1 MSFDAHHRGQVKPL
15 VAAMLLAVS
24 SMAAPVA
31 FAGQAHLSGLQTD
44 TQFDQFIVK
53 YRSGSAE
60 RNSSAAIDRGLQRAS
75 QGLTRSMAG
84 QAVALKHFRRMSLGA
99 DVVRANRALS
109 RSDAAALMRRIAAD
123 PNVEYVEVD
132 VRMYPILSPND
143 TRYADQWHYFG
154 STAGINAPAAWDK
167 SNGSGIVVAVVD
179 TGSTPHSDLDGNTI
193 AGYDFI
199 SNTTTSQDGNGRDNN
214 PNDPGDW
221 YTNSACGTNAPPSAN
236 SSWHGT
242 HVAGTIGAVTNN
254 SKGVAGVA
262 FGAKIQHVRVLGRCG
277 GSLSD
282 IADGVTW
289 ASGGTVSG
297 VPANGTPAQIINMSL
312 GGGGSCSTTYQNAIN
327 GAVGRG
333 STVIVAAGNS
343 NNNAANNQP
352 ANCANVITVGAI
364 DSNGARSVWS
374 STQKSSYGSVV
385 DLSAPGSNIW
395 STLNSGT
402 QGQGSESYA
411 SYGGTSMATPHVA
424 GVAALVQSRR
434 KALGLALYSPSQLET
449 LLKNTVRP
457 FPQTPDQPLGVG
469 MLNADAAVT
478 AVEGTTPPPTNNALT
493 NGVAVTGLSGATGN
507 QVVYTLAV
515 PAGATNL
522 KFVTSGGTGDAD
534 LYVKFGSAPTT
545 TSFDQKSEGST
556 NSESISVTTAQAGTY
571 YVMVSAYAA
580 YSGMSLTGSYSAGGG
595 GGSQTYTNG
604 TDYAINDNATV
615 ESSIS
620 VSGRTGNGSST
631 TPVAVNIVHTYIG
644 DLKVDL
650 VAPDGSVY
658 VLHNRSGGSADN
670 INQTY
675 TVNLSGEALNG
686 TWRLRVND
694 NYANDTGYINSWSV
708 TF

>member
-24 SMAAPVA
+24 SMAAPAA

-53 YRSGSAE
+53 YRAGTAE
-60 RNSSAAIDRGLQRAS
+60 RSSSAAIDRGLLRAS
-75 QGLTRSMAG
+75 QGLARNKAG
-84 QAVALKHFRRMSLGA
+84 QAVSLRHFRRMSLGA
-99 DVVRANRALS
+99 DVIRANRALG
-109 RSDAAALMRRIAAD
+109 RSDAEALMRRIAAD

-132 VRMYPILSPND
+132 VRMYPVLTPND
-143 TRYADQWHYFG
+143 TRYTDQWHYYG
-154 STAGINAPAAWDK
+154 ATAGINAPAAWDK

-179 TGSTPHSDLDGNTI
+179 TGRTPHSDLDANTI

-199 SNTTTSQDGNGRDNN
+199 STTSVSQDGDGRDSN

-262 FGAKIQHVRVLGRCG
+262 YGAKIQHVRVLGRCG

-282 IADGVTW
+282 IADGITW

-297 VPANGTPAQIINMSL
+297 IPANQTPAQIINMSL
-312 GGGGSCSTTYQNAIN
+312 GGGGACATTYQNAIN

-333 STVIVAAGNS
+333 TTVIVAAGNS
-343 NNNAANNQP
+343 NGNAANFQP
-352 ANCANVITVGAI
+352 ASCANVVVVGAI

-374 STQKSSYGSVV
+374 STQKSNYGSNV

-434 KALGLALYSPSQLET
+434 KALGLALYSPAQLET

-457 FPQTPDQPLGVG
+457 FPQTPDQLLGAG

-478 AVEGTTPPPTNNALT
+478 AA
-493 NGVAVTGLSGATGN
+493 GN
-507 QVVYTLAV
+507 
-515 PAGATNL
+515 
-522 KFVTSGGTGDAD
+522 S
-534 LYVKFGSAPTT
+534 
-545 TSFDQKSEGST
+545 
-556 NSESISVTTAQAGTY
+556 
-571 YVMVSAYAA
+571 
-580 YSGMSLTGSYSAGGG
+580 GGG
-595 GGSQTYTNG
+595 GGTQTYTN
-604 TDYAINDNATV
+604 TADYTINDNATV
-615 ESSIS
+615 ESPVS
-620 VSGRTGNGSST
+620 VSGRTGNAPTNAS
-631 TPVAVNIVHTYIG
+631 VAVAIVHTYIG

-658 VLHNRSGGSADN
+658 VLHDRAGGSADN

-675 TVNLSGEALNG
+675 TVNLSSEPLNG
-686 TWRLRVND
+686 TWKLRVND
-694 NYANDTGYINSWSV
+694 NYVNDTGYINSWSV

>member
-1 MSFDAHHRGQVKPL
+1 MSFDVHHKGQVKPL

-24 SMAAPVA
+24 SMAAPAA

-53 YRSGSAE
+53 YRSGTAE
-60 RNSSAAIDRGLQRAS
+60 RNSSAAIDRGLQRAT
-75 QGLTRSMAG
+75 QGIARSKAG

-99 DVVRANRALS
+99 DVIRANRALG
-109 RSDAAALMRRIAAD
+109 RSDAEALMRRIAAD

-132 VRMYPILSPND
+132 VRMYPVLTPND
-143 TRYADQWHYFG
+143 TRYTDQWHYYG
-154 STAGINAPAAWDK
+154 ATAGINAPAAWDK

-179 TGSTPHSDLDGNTI
+179 TGRTPHSDLDANTV

-199 SNTTTSQDGNGRDNN
+199 TNTWTSRDGNGRDSN
-214 PNDPGDW
+214 PNDEGDW
-221 YTNSACGTNAPPSAN
+221 SPTANECYQGSPTTN

-262 FGAKIQHVRVLGRCG
+262 YGAKIQHVRVLGRCG
-277 GSLSD
+277 GTLSD

-297 VPANGTPAQIINMSL
+297 IPANATPANIVNMSL
-312 GGGGSCSTTYQNAIN
+312 GGGGACSTTYQNAIN

-333 STVIVAAGNS
+333 TTVIVAAGNS
-343 NNNAANNQP
+343 NGNAANFQP
-352 ANCANVITVGAI
+352 ASCANVVTIGAI
-364 DSNGARSVWS
+364 DSAGKRSVWS
-374 STQKSSYGSVV
+374 TQYNQLSNYGSVV

-395 STLNSGT
+395 STLNAGT
-402 QGQGSESYA
+402 QGQGAESYA

-457 FPQTPDQPLGVG
+457 FPQTPDQLLGAG

-478 AVEGTTPPPTNNALT
+478 AA
-493 NGVAVTGLSGATGN
+493 GN
-507 QVVYTLAV
+507 
-515 PAGATNL
+515 
-522 KFVTSGGTGDAD
+522 S
-534 LYVKFGSAPTT
+534 
-545 TSFDQKSEGST
+545 
-556 NSESISVTTAQAGTY
+556 
-571 YVMVSAYAA
+571 
-580 YSGMSLTGSYSAGGG
+580 GGG
-595 GGSQTYTNG
+595 GGTQTYTNSA
-604 TDYAINDNATV
+604 DYTIADNATV
-615 ESSIS
+615 ESPVS
-620 VSGRTGNGSST
+620 VSGRTGNGPTNAS
-631 TPVAVNIVHTYIG
+631 VAVAIVHTYIA

-658 VLHNRSGGSADN
+658 VLHNRAGGSADN

-675 TVNLSGEALNG
+675 TVNLSSEPLNG
-686 TWRLRVND
+686 TWKLRVND
-694 NYANDTGYINSWSV
+694 NYVNDTGYINSWSV

>member
-1 MSFDAHHRGQVKPL
+1 MSFDVHHRGQVKPL

-24 SMAAPVA
+24 SMAAPAA

-60 RNSSAAIDRGLQRAS
+60 RSSSAAIDRGLQRAS
-75 QGLTRSMAG
+75 QGIARSKAG

-109 RSDAAALMRRIAAD
+109 RGDAEALMRRIAAD

-154 STAGINAPAAWDK
+154 ATAGINAPAAWDK
-167 SNGSGIVVAVVD
+167 STGSGIVVAVVD
-179 TGSTPHSDLDGNTI
+179 TGRTPHSDLDANTV

-199 SNTTTSQDGNGRDNN
+199 TNTTTSQDGNGRDNN
-214 PNDPGDW
+214 PNDQGDW

-277 GSLSD
+277 GTLSD

-297 VPANGTPAQIINMSL
+297 IPANSTPAQIVNMSL
-312 GGGGSCSTTYQNAIN
+312 GGGGTCSTTYQNAIN

-333 STVIVAAGNS
+333 TTVIVAAGNS
-343 NNNAANNQP
+343 NGNAANFQP
-352 ANCANVITVGAI
+352 ASCANVVVVGAI

-374 STQKSSYGSVV
+374 STQKSNYGSNV

-395 STLNSGT
+395 STLNAGT
-402 QGQGSESYA
+402 QGQGAESYA

-449 LLKNTVRP
+449 LLKNTVRA

-478 AVEGTTPPPTNNALT
+478 AA
-493 NGVAVTGLSGATGN
+493 
-507 QVVYTLAV
+507 
-515 PAGATNL
+515 
-522 KFVTSGGTGDAD
+522 GGTG
-534 LYVKFGSAPTT
+534 
-545 TSFDQKSEGST
+545 
-556 NSESISVTTAQAGTY
+556 
-571 YVMVSAYAA
+571 
-580 YSGMSLTGSYSAGGG
+580 GGG
-595 GGSQTYTNG
+595 TQTYSNTA
-604 TDYAINDNATV
+604 DYTINDNATV
-615 ESSIS
+615 ESPVS
-620 VSGRTGNGSST
+620 VSGRTGNAPTNAS
-631 TPVAVNIVHTYIG
+631 VAVAIVHTYIG

-658 VLHNRSGGSADN
+658 VLHNRAGGSADN

-675 TVNLSGEALNG
+675 TVNLSSEPLNG
-686 TWRLRVND
+686 SWKLRVND

>member
-53 YRSGSAE
+53 YRSGTAE

-75 QGLTRSMAG
+75 QGLTRSKAG

-109 RSDAAALMRRIAAD
+109 RSDAEALMRRIAAD

-154 STAGINAPAAWDK
+154 ATAGINLPTAWDK
-167 SNGSGIVVAVVD
+167 STGSGIVVAVVD
-179 TGSTPHSDLDGNTI
+179 TGRTPHSDLDANTV

-297 VPANGTPAQIINMSL
+297 IPANSTPAQIINMSL

-385 DLSAPGSNIW
+385 DLAAPGSNIW

-478 AVEGTTPPPTNNALT
+478 AA
-493 NGVAVTGLSGATGN
+493 
-507 QVVYTLAV
+507 
-515 PAGATNL
+515 
-522 KFVTSGGTGDAD
+522 GGTG
-534 LYVKFGSAPTT
+534 
-545 TSFDQKSEGST
+545 
-556 NSESISVTTAQAGTY
+556 
-571 YVMVSAYAA
+571 
-580 YSGMSLTGSYSAGGG
+580 GGG
-595 GGSQTYTNG
+595 TQTYSNSA
-604 TDYAINDNATV
+604 DYTIRDNATV
-615 ESSIS
+615 ESPVS
-620 VSGRTGNGSST
+620 VSGRSGNAPSNAS
-631 TPVAVNIVHTYIG
+631 VAVNIVHTYIG

-658 VLHNRSGGSADN
+658 VLHNRAGGSADN
-670 INQTY
+670 IVQTY
-675 TVNLSGEALNG
+675 TVNLSSELLNG
-686 TWRLRVND
+686 TWKLRVND

>member
-1 MSFDAHHRGQVKPL
+1 MSFDVQHRGQVKPL

-24 SMAAPVA
+24 SMAAPAA
-31 FAGQAHLSGLQTD
+31 FAGQAHFSGLQTD

-53 YRSGSAE
+53 YRSGTAE
-60 RNSSAAIDRGLQRAS
+60 RSSSAAIDRGLQRAS
-75 QGLTRSMAG
+75 QGLTRSKAG

-109 RSDAAALMRRIAAD
+109 RSDAEALMRRIAAD

-143 TRYADQWHYFG
+143 SRYADQWHYFG
-154 STAGINAPAAWDK
+154 ATAGINAPAAWDK
-167 SNGSGIVVAVVD
+167 STGSGIVVAVVD
-179 TGSTPHSDLDGNTI
+179 TGRTPHSDLDANTV

-214 PNDPGDW
+214 PNDQGDW

-297 VPANGTPAQIINMSL
+297 IPANSTPAQIINMSL

-352 ANCANVITVGAI
+352 ANCANVVTVGAI

-385 DLSAPGSNIW
+385 DLAAPGSNIW

-449 LLKNTVRP
+449 LLKNTVRAV
-457 FPQTPDQPLGVG
+457 PQTPDQPLGVG

-478 AVEGTTPPPTNNALT
+478 AA
-493 NGVAVTGLSGATGN
+493 
-507 QVVYTLAV
+507 
-515 PAGATNL
+515 
-522 KFVTSGGTGDAD
+522 GGTG
-534 LYVKFGSAPTT
+534 
-545 TSFDQKSEGST
+545 
-556 NSESISVTTAQAGTY
+556 
-571 YVMVSAYAA
+571 
-580 YSGMSLTGSYSAGGG
+580 GGG
-595 GGSQTYTNG
+595 TQTYTNG
-604 TDYAINDNATV
+604 TDYTIADNATV
-615 ESSIS
+615 ESSVS
-620 VSGRTGNGSST
+620 VSGRTGNAPSNAS
-631 TPVAVNIVHTYIG
+631 VAVAIVHTYIG

-658 VLHNRSGGSADN
+658 VLHNRAGGSADN

-675 TVNLSGEALNG
+675 TVNLSSEPLNG
-686 TWRLRVND
+686 TWKLRVND
-694 NYANDTGYINSWSV
+694 NYVNDSGYINSWSV

>member
-1 MSFDAHHRGQVKPL
+1 MSFDVHHRGQVKPL

-24 SMAAPVA
+24 SMAAPAA

-60 RNSSAAIDRGLQRAS
+60 RGSSAAIDRGLQRAS
-75 QGLTRSMAG
+75 QGIARSKAG

-109 RSDAAALMRRIAAD
+109 RADAEALMRRIAAD

-154 STAGINAPAAWDK
+154 ATAGINAPAAWDK
-167 SNGSGIVVAVVD
+167 STGSGIVVAVVD
-179 TGSTPHSDLDGNTI
+179 TGRTPHSDLDANTV

-199 SNTTTSQDGNGRDNN
+199 TNTTTSQDGNGRDNN
-214 PNDPGDW
+214 PNDQGDW

-277 GSLSD
+277 GTLSD

-297 VPANGTPAQIINMSL
+297 IPANSTPAQIINMSL
-312 GGGGSCSTTYQNAIN
+312 GGGGTCSTTYQNAIN

-333 STVIVAAGNS
+333 TTVIVAAGNS
-343 NNNAANNQP
+343 NGNAANFQP
-352 ANCANVITVGAI
+352 ASCANVVVVGAI

-374 STQKSSYGSVV
+374 STQKSNYGSNV

-395 STLNSGT
+395 STLNAGT
-402 QGQGSESYA
+402 QGQGAESYA

-434 KALGLALYSPSQLET
+434 QALGLALYSPSQLET
-449 LLKNTVRP
+449 LLKNTVRA

-478 AVEGTTPPPTNNALT
+478 AA
-493 NGVAVTGLSGATGN
+493 
-507 QVVYTLAV
+507 
-515 PAGATNL
+515 
-522 KFVTSGGTGDAD
+522 GGTG
-534 LYVKFGSAPTT
+534 
-545 TSFDQKSEGST
+545 
-556 NSESISVTTAQAGTY
+556 
-571 YVMVSAYAA
+571 
-580 YSGMSLTGSYSAGGG
+580 GGG
-595 GGSQTYTNG
+595 TQTYSNTA
-604 TDYAINDNATV
+604 DYTINDNATV
-615 ESSIS
+615 ESPVS
-620 VSGRTGNGSST
+620 VSGRTGNAPTNAS
-631 TPVAVNIVHTYIG
+631 VAVAIVHTYIG

-658 VLHNRSGGSADN
+658 VLHNRAGGSADN

-675 TVNLSGEALNG
+675 TVNLSSEPLNG
-686 TWRLRVND
+686 SWKLRVND